1 MNTPIEI
8 VDFILHSTAHLVRR
22 CFGISL
28 ADRTV
33 AVIDPFTSTGEFLT
47 RLLELGLLN
56 SMSREHKN
64 DSFSHKTIDQR
75 RLRVRV
81 IVGRLPYSASQESYV
96 GENRNT
102 FYQDVDARIK
112 ATYLTKARIL
122 NKASL
127 YDSYIRALRW
137 ASDQVGDA
145 GIIAVITNSG
155 FLRSETGAGIR
166 ASLAAEFNEIW
177 CFDLRGN
184 TRTQG
189 EQRRKEGDGMFGND
203 FRASAAIIILVK
215 YLNAKGCTI
224 RYHDIG
230 DCLTREQKLSLIQ
243 RCYSVDGIHDWQ
255 NILPDKYHD
264 WLDQR
269 RDDFEKYLPL
279 IDKGTQNRQAGVSV
293 FETYSYG
300 VITGRDSWAYNS
312 SKDKLADN
320 MSRTI
325 SYCNKQNLNKPTID
339 PKQVKWD
346 VELGDKL
353 SRLESAVSFD
363 DCKLRVALYRPFFKQ
378 WLYFDHT
385 FNNRLHLIPKFFPTR
400 DSSNFVICITYKS
413 TGVFSALV
421 TNVTPDAYIFPHT
434 CCFPFFIYDNDDQ
447 KCNISDSTMSKYW
460 DYYNTKSITKHD
472 LFYYVYG
479 ILHHYR
485 YREKFANNLTRELP
499 RIPMAPNFV
508 AFSSA
513 GRQLVDLHLN
523 YETCKRHDLGK
534 PKFLPTKFTK
544 LSFGWKEDG
553 AKKVRDRTVI
563 RADGAVLFDNV
574 PETSYRVN
582 GRTPVEW
589 IVDRYRV
596 TTDKESGITNDPC
609 TGTDIVAVIE
619 RAVHVGLESE
629 RIINNLPEEFEP
641 GPGWEPSKGNLDKYV
656 DGDEPYQSKL

>member
-8 VDFILHSTAHLVRR
+8 VDFILHSTAHLVQR

-64 DSFSHKTIDQR
+64 DSFSHKTIDRR

-81 IVGRLPYSASQESYV
+81 IVGRLPYSVSQESYG
-96 GENRNT
+96 GENRNAS
-102 FYQDVDARIK
+102 YQDVDARIK
-112 ATYLTKARIL
+112 ATYLAKARIF
-122 NKASL
+122 NTASL

-155 FLRSETGAGIR
+155 FLRSDTGAGIR
-166 ASLAAEFNEIW
+166 ASLAEEFNEIW

-184 TRTQG
+184 ARTQG
-189 EQRRKEGDGMFGND
+189 ERRRKEGDGVFGKD
-203 FRASAAIIILVK
+203 SRAPAAIIMLVK
-215 YLNAKGCTI
+215 YPNTQGCTI

-243 RCYSVDGIHDWQ
+243 RYESVDGIRDWQ
-255 NILPDKYHD
+255 NILPDKYYD

-269 RDDFEKYLPL
+269 RDDFAMHLPL
-279 IDKGTQNRQAGVSV
+279 SDKGSQHRQTGVPI

-300 VITGRDSWAYNS
+300 VTTGRDSWVYNS
-312 SKDKLADN
+312 SKHKLVDKL
-320 MSRTI
+320 RR
-325 SYCNKQNLNKPTID
+325 LGF
-339 PKQVKWD
+339 D
-346 VELGDKL
+346 VF
-353 SRLESAVSFD
+353 FD
-363 DCKLRVALYRPFFKQ
+363 DHKIRVALHRPFFKQ
-378 WLYFDHT
+378 WVYFDQT
-385 FNNRLHLIPKFFPTR
+385 FNNRLHLIPQFFPTR
-400 DSSNFVICITYKS
+400 DSNNLVICITYKS

-421 TNVTPDAYIFPHT
+421 TDVTPDVHLLPYA
-434 CCFPFFIYDNDDQ
+434 CCFPFFIYDNAGQ
-447 KCNISDSTMSKYW
+447 KDNIFDSTVLKYR
-460 DYYNTKSITKHD
+460 DYYNQKPITKRD

-479 ILHHYR
+479 ILHHQGYR
-485 YREKFANNLTRELP
+485 QKFANNLTRELP
-499 RIPMAPNFV
+499 RIPMAPDFA

-513 GRQLVDLHLN
+513 GQQLTDLHLG

-534 PKFLPTKFTK
+534 PKSRPKKFAK
-544 LSFGWKEDG
+544 LSFGWKQDG
-553 AKKVRDRTVI
+553 TKKVRDCTVI
-563 RADGAVLFDNV
+563 RADGAVIFDNV

-589 IVDRYRV
+589 MVDRYRV

-629 RIINNLPEEFEP
+629 RIIKSLPAEFEP
-641 GPGWEPSKGNLDKYV
+641 G
-656 DGDEPYQSKL
+656 

>member
-8 VDFILHSTAHLVRR
+8 VDFILHSVAHLVKQR
-22 CFGISL
+22 FGISL

-33 AVIDPFTSTGEFLT
+33 AVIDLFTSSGEFLT

-56 SMSREHKN
+56 DMSQEHKN
-64 DSFSHKTIDQR
+64 SKFLHKTTDQYSTTYVSSNAQR

-81 IVGRLPYSASQESYV
+81 IVGNLPHSTSQQSYV
-96 GENRNT
+96 RGSKNVS
-102 FYQDVDARIK
+102 YQDLDARIN
-112 ATYLTKARIL
+112 ATYLTKARVITA
-122 NKASL
+122 ASL
-127 YDSYIRALRW
+127 HDSYIRALRW

-145 GIIAVITNSG
+145 GIIAVITNAG
-155 FLRSETGAGIR
+155 FLMSEAGSGIR
-166 ASLAAEFNEIW
+166 ASLAEEFNEIW

-184 TRTQG
+184 ARTQG
-189 EQRRKEGDGMFGND
+189 ERRRKEGDGVFGTD
-203 FRASAAIIILVK
+203 SRASAAIIMLVK
-215 YLNAKGCTI
+215 YPNAHGCTI

-230 DCLTREQKLSLIQ
+230 DYLTREQKLSLIQ
-243 RCYSVDGIHDWQ
+243 RCYSVDGIRDWQ

-269 RDDFEKYLPL
+269 RDDFAKHLPL
-279 IDKGTQNRQAGVSV
+279 SDKGAQNRPVGLSV

-300 VITGRDSWAYNS
+300 VITGRDSWVCNS

-325 SYCNKQNLNKPTID
+325 AYCNKQNLNKPTID
-339 PKQVKWD
+339 PKQVKWGA
-346 VELGDKL
+346 ELRDKL

-363 DCKLRVALYRPFFKQ
+363 DRKIRVALYRPFFKQ

-385 FNNRLHLIPKFFPTR
+385 FNNRLHLIPKFFPAR
-400 DSSNFVICITYKS
+400 DSNNLVICITYKS
-413 TGVFSALV
+413 TGVFSALA
-421 TNVTPDAYIFPHT
+421 TDVTPDAYILPHA

-447 KCNISDSTMSKYW
+447 KYNISDSTMSKYW
-460 DYYNTKSITKHD
+460 DYYSTKSITKHD

-479 ILHHYR
+479 ILHHYG
-485 YREKFANNLTRELP
+485 YRRKFANNLTRELP
-499 RIPMAPNFV
+499 RIPMAPDFA

-513 GRQLVDLHLN
+513 GQQLADLHLG
-523 YETCKRHDLGK
+523 YETCKRHDLGR
-534 PKFLPTKFTK
+534 PKFSPTKFTK
-544 LSFGWKEDG
+544 LSFGWKKDG
-553 AKKVRDRTVI
+553 EKKVRDRTVI

-596 TTDKESGITNDPC
+596 TIDKESGITNDPC

-629 RIINNLPEEFEP
+629 RIIKSLPKEFEP
-641 GPGWEPSKGNLDKYV
+641 
-656 DGDEPYQSKL
+656 